1 MPTKSSV
8 CIVFMLWV
16 MCILPSVAQ
25 DQAIADS
32 LISILDN
39 QAPKRDTTHL
49 RLLVWIAQ
57 NQNDPKLKLEYAERL
72 MELARDLEDLRYL
85 HHAYLHQG
93 QSYRLMGDFDIAI
106 YALFKALD
114 YAERCDFQQGV
125 AGANTALGD
134 VYSIIGD
141 NANAVNYY
149 NKSIGYLRSHDS
161 TLLANTL
168 LNLGDEYYMAKMY
181 DSALNCFEESRSIYE
196 MLGSDQAGLGY
207 NLGNIGLVYAE
218 LDELALAEENV
229 RNSIKILAELGDHY
243 GRAIFLTYLSEIYQ
257 RKGLLEDA
265 RNLADSSMAIS
276 KRYGLKTEIRDNSLR
291 LADIYAM
298 NADFETAY
306 KFHQQ
311 YVELKDSIA
320 NNDIFTRIENL
331 KSAFDLAKKQSE
343 VDLLKVEKQN
353 QQIVITAIVIVSLVL
368 TVLAIVVFSYY
379 RSKARINDILENQK
393 AVLESLNR
401 TKDKYFSIISHDLRG
416 SVSSFF
422 GISRMIKYLISRG
435 ESKQL
440 LELADDVDQSVERL
454 SNLLDNLL
462 AWAMQQ
468 QGQIPIAP
476 EKHSVKQMV
485 DETIDTLANL
495 SEGKSI
501 TVTSAIPPSLYIWV
515 DKNTIMTVLRNLL
528 SNALKFTDEGGKV
541 KVSAELKDG
550 FVILKVKD
558 SGIGMDAETVSKLF
572 NHHET
577 KSTYGTA
584 GERGLGLGLQ
594 LVDEFVSLNNGKVS
608 VESEAGK
615 GTAFFITLPSC

>member
-1 MPTKSSV
+1 M
-8 CIVFMLWV
+8 CFVFMLCV
-16 MCILPSVAQ
+16 TCMLPSVAQ

-32 LISILDN
+32 LISVLESRETKD
-39 QAPKRDTTHL
+39 DTTHL
-49 RLLVWIAQ
+49 RLLVWITQ

-72 MELARDLEDLRYL
+72 MELARDLENLEYL

-114 YAERCDFQQGV
+114 YAERCDFQKGV

-141 NANAVNYY
+141 NANAVNFY
-149 NKSIGYLRSHDS
+149 NKSIGYLRSNDS

-181 DSALNCFEESRSIYE
+181 DLALNCFEESRSIYE
-196 MLGSDQAGLGY
+196 MLGSDRAGLGY

-218 LDELALAEENV
+218 LDQLALAEENV
-229 RNSIKILAELGDHY
+229 RSSIKILAELDDHY

-257 RKGLLEDA
+257 RKGLLEEA

-311 YVELKDSIA
+311 YVKLKDSIA

-379 RSKARINDILENQK
+379 RSKARINRILEDQK
-393 AVLESLNR
+393 SVLESLNR

-422 GISRMIKYLISRG
+422 G
-435 ESKQL
+435 
-440 LELADDVDQSVERL
+440 
-454 SNLLDNLL
+454 
-462 AWAMQQ
+462 
-468 QGQIPIAP
+468 
-476 EKHSVKQMV
+476 
-485 DETIDTLANL
+485 
-495 SEGKSI
+495 
-501 TVTSAIPPSLYIWV
+501 
-515 DKNTIMTVLRNLL
+515 
-528 SNALKFTDEGGKV
+528 
-541 KVSAELKDG
+541 
-550 FVILKVKD
+550 
-558 SGIGMDAETVSKLF
+558 
-572 NHHET
+572 
-577 KSTYGTA
+577 
-584 GERGLGLGLQ
+584 
-594 LVDEFVSLNNGKVS
+594 
-608 VESEAGK
+608 
-615 GTAFFITLPSC
+615 

>member
-1 MPTKSSV
+1 M
-8 CIVFMLWV
+8 CFVFMLCV
-16 MCILPSVAQ
+16 TCMLPSVAQ

-32 LISILDN
+32 LISVLESRETKD
-39 QAPKRDTTHL
+39 DTTHL
-49 RLLVWIAQ
+49 RLLVWITQ

-72 MELARDLEDLRYL
+72 MELARDLENLEYL

-114 YAERCDFQQGV
+114 YAERCDFQKGV

-141 NANAVNYY
+141 NANAVNFY
-149 NKSIGYLRSHDS
+149 NKSIGYLRSNDS

-181 DSALNCFEESRSIYE
+181 DLALNCFEESRSIYE
-196 MLGSDQAGLGY
+196 MLGSDRAGLGY

-218 LDELALAEENV
+218 LDQLALAEENV
-229 RNSIKILAELGDHY
+229 RSSIKILAELDDHY

-257 RKGLLEDA
+257 RKGLLEEA

-311 YVELKDSIA
+311 YVKLKDSIA

-379 RSKARINDILENQK
+379 RSKARINRILEDQK
-393 AVLESLNR
+393 SVLESLNR

-422 GISRMIKYLISRG
+422 GISRMIKYLISEG
-435 ESKQL
+435 KSKQL

-462 AWAMQQ
+462 TWAMQQ
-468 QGQIPIAP
+468 QGQIPTDP

-495 SEGKSI
+495 SAGKSI
-501 TVTSAIPPSLYIWV
+501 EVTSAIPQSLYIWV

-528 SNALKFTDEGGKV
+528 SNALKFTNEGGKV
-541 KVSAELKDG
+541 KVSAALKDG
-550 FVILKVKD
+550 FVTIEVKD
-558 SGIGMDAETVSKLF
+558 SGIGMDGETASKLF

-608 VESEAGK
+608 VKSEEGK
-615 GTAFFITLPSC
+615 GTTFFITLPSG